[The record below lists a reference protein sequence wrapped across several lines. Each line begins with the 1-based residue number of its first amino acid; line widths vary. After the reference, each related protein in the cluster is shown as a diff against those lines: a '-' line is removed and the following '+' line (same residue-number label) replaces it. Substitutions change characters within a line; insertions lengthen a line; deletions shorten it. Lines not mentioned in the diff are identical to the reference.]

1 MRFFVCF
8 SLLQENLLR
17 AYLKYK
23 THINRSR
30 TPNPKSNFCP
40 KSNFK
45 RSTKCY
51 VTQKVR
57 EKLFSFSSAVQISFQ
72 FDEFFDEKFTKGCLH
87 SSKELRSPVNLTN
100 FIDKKL
106 ISRIWDFQLDT
117 LYFEIFEI
125 FFPSMWRFWTHCST
139 LISVKFNPP

>member
-30 TPNPKSNFCP
+30 TLYPKSNFCP

-87 SSKELRSPVNLTN
+87 SSKELRSPVNLTYIFYWQKAN
-100 FIDKKL
+100 FANLRFSIGHTVL
-106 ISRIWDFQLDT
+106 WDFRDFLSFNVTILDT
-117 LYFEIFEI
+117 L
-125 FFPSMWRFWTHCST
+125 
-139 LISVKFNPP
+139 